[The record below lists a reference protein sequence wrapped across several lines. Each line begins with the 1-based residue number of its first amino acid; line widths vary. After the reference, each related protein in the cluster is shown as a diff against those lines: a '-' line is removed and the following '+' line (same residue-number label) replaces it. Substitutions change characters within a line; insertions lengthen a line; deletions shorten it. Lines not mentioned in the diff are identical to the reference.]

1 MTDIRSMI
9 VNGFRTS
16 FRMRKQGISEL
27 MHDPVFSNQIHPRH
41 KKIYGQVLA
50 VLEGDVKR

>member
-1 MTDIRSMI
+1 MI

-16 FRMRKQGISEL
+16 FRMCKQGIFDL
-27 MHDPVFSNQIHPRH
+27 MHDPVCSNQTHPRH

-50 VLEGDVKR
+50 VFGR